1 MYRSFIA
8 ILGLALF
15 LLTGCETNRV
25 IVNNIPE
32 REANE
37 ILVFL
42 GSRGIKADKIL
53 SKSGGGMGA
62 EESVT
67 MWNIAVEEGSM
78 MDAMSIL
85 NQNGLPRKQGTNL
98 LALFA
103 KQGLMS
109 SDKEEQIRYQAGLEE
124 QLAGTIRKIDG
135 VIDADVQLSFPSTE
149 SNGPAA
155 PGAQQVPQKVTA
167 AVYVKHQGIGDDPN
181 AFLTSKIKRL
191 VAGSVSGLDINDVTV
206 ISDRARFADVTLNQS
221 LEGAPGTPKEFVN
234 IWSIVMSK
242 QSAVRFRFLFFS
254 LVLANIVFIGL
265 AGWILWKFYP
275 ILQKNGGFKQ
285 LLDPLPLKAP
295 QDPEENESQ

>member
-1 MYRSFIA
+1 M
-8 ILGLALF
+8 L

-42 GSRGIKADKIL
+42 GSRGIKSDKIL
-53 SKSGGGMGA
+53 SKSGGGVGG
-62 EESVT
+62 EDSVNL
-67 MWNIAVEEGSM
+67 WNIAVEEGSM
-78 MDAMSIL
+78 MEAMSIL

-135 VIDADVQLSFPSTE
+135 VIDADVQLSFP
-149 SNGPAA
+149 PADNSGSA
-155 PGAQQVPQKVTA
+155 MPGTHAPQKVTA

-191 VAGSVSGLDINDVTV
+191 VAGSVNGLDINDVTV
-206 ISDRARFADVTLNQS
+206 ISDRARFADVTLSQT
-221 LEGAPGTPKEFVN
+221 LESAPGSPKEFVN

-242 QSAVRFRFLFFS
+242 QSAARFRFLFFS
-254 LVLANIVFIGL
+254 LVLANIVFIGA

-285 LLDPLPLKAP
+285 LLDPLPLRT
-295 QDPEENESQ
+295 PEPPHDNEAQ

>member
-1 MYRSFIA
+1 MYRSFIT
-8 ILGLALF
+8 LLAVVLL
-15 LLTGCETNRV
+15 LLTGCETSRV
-25 IVNNIPE
+25 IVNSIPE

-53 SKSGGGMGA
+53 AKGGGGMVGEDTA
-62 EESVT
+62 SL
-67 MWNIAVEEGSM
+67 WNIAVEEGSM

-98 LALFA
+98 LTLFA

-149 SNGPAA
+149 GAGNAM
-155 PGAQQVPQKVTA
+155 PGSQAPQKVTA

-285 LLDPLPLKAP
+285 LLDPFPLKAP
-295 QDPEENESQ
+295 EIPNDNETQ

>member
-1 MYRSFIA
+1 MYRSLIVM
-8 ILGLALF
+8 LGVFLL

-53 SKSGGGMGA
+53 AKSGGGIGGDD
-62 EESVT
+62 SISL
-67 MWNIAVEEGSM
+67 WNIAVEEGSM
-78 MDAMSIL
+78 MDAMALL

-98 LALFA
+98 LTLFA

-149 SNGPAA
+149 ATGTNMPNAL
-155 PGAQQVPQKVTA
+155 PQKVTA

-181 AFLTSKIKRL
+181 AFLVSKIKRL

-206 ISDRARFADVTLNQS
+206 IADRARFADVSLNQS
-221 LEGAPGTPKEFVN
+221 LEGAPGAPKEFVN

-242 QSAVRFRFLFFS
+242 HSVARFRVLFFT

-265 AGWILWKFYP
+265 AGWVLWKFYP

-285 LLDPLPLKAP
+285 LLDPFPLRAP
-295 QDPEENESQ
+295 EATKDNEAQ

>member
-8 ILGLALF
+8 ILGVVLL
-15 LLTGCETNRV
+15 LLTGCETSRV

-53 SKSGGGMGA
+53 SKGGGGLA
-62 EESVT
+62 SEESVT
-67 MWNIAVEEGSM
+67 MWNIAVEEGNM
-78 MDAMSIL
+78 MEAMAIL

-149 SNGPAA
+149 TAGNAT
-155 PGAQQVPQKVTA
+155 PGTQAPQKVTA

-206 ISDRARFADVTLNQS
+206 ISDRARFADVSLNQS
-221 LEGAPGTPKEFVN
+221 LEGAPGAPKEFVN

-242 QSAVRFRFLFFS
+242 QSAARFRFLFFS

-285 LLDPLPLKAP
+285 LLDPFPLKAP
-295 QDPEENESQ
+295 ETTNDNETQ

>member
-1 MYRSFIA
+1 MCRSFIA
-8 ILGLALF
+8 LLGVVLL
-15 LLTGCETNRV
+15 LLTGCETSRV

-53 SKSGGGMGA
+53 AKSGGGFGG

-67 MWNIAVEEGSM
+67 LWNIAVDEGTM

-98 LALFA
+98 LTLFA

-109 SDKEEQIRYQAGLEE
+109 SEKEEQIRYQAGLEE

-149 SNGPAA
+149 TAGNPVPGSA
-155 PGAQQVPQKVTA
+155 PPQRVTA

-206 ISDRARFADVTLNQS
+206 IADRARFADVTLNQS
-221 LEGAPGTPKEFVN
+221 LEAAPGSPKELVN

-242 QSAVRFRFLFFS
+242 QSAARFRFLFFS

-265 AGWILWKFYP
+265 GGWILWKFYP
-275 ILQKNGGFKQ
+275 VLQKNGGFKQ
-285 LLDPLPLKAP
+285 LLDPFPIKAP
-295 QDPEENESQ
+295 EVPSDNEPQ

>member
-8 ILGLALF
+8 ILGVFLL
-15 LLTGCETNRV
+15 LLTGCETSRV

-42 GSRGIKADKIL
+42 GSRGIKADKML
-53 SKSGGGMGA
+53 SKGSGGIGG
-62 EESVT
+62 EESAS

-78 MDAMSIL
+78 MEAMSIL

-135 VIDADVQLSFPSTE
+135 VIDADVQLSFPPTE
-149 SNGPAA
+149 SAGNAMPGNQA
-155 PGAQQVPQKVTA
+155 PKKVTA

-191 VAGSVSGLDINDVTV
+191 VAGSVNGLDINDVTV
-206 ISDRARFADVTLNQS
+206 ISDRARFADVTLNPS
-221 LEGAPGTPKEFVN
+221 LEGAPGAPKEFVN

-242 QSAVRFRFLFFS
+242 QSAARFRFLFFS
-254 LVLANIVFIGL
+254 LVLANIVFIGA

-285 LLDPLPLKAP
+285 LLDPFPLKT
-295 QDPEENESQ
+295 PETPNDNEAQ